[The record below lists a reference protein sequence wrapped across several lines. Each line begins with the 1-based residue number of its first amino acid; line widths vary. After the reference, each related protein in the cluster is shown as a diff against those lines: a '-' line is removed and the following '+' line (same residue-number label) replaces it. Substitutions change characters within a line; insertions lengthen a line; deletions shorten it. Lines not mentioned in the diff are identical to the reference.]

1 MKLCEAMALL
11 IGVAIVALATAPG
24 GAPRAGFQ
32 AAENPDVIEIRQYV
46 LTLDKAQKTAKAMFV
61 VNRLVQSDPSLNAAM
76 DAGSSTTG
84 RKPITLQAKDIDA
97 NYPQIAAIIHAN
109 GLSTREFLVATS
121 AIINDLGL
129 VGMKKQGLIQT
140 YPPNSITPGNAAL
153 IEQNW
158 AAFQAI
164 GAEMSPPSSR

>member
-1 MKLCEAMALL
+1 
-11 IGVAIVALATAPG
+11 
-24 GAPRAGFQ
+24 
-32 AAENPDVIEIRQYV
+32 
-46 LTLDKAQKTAKAMFV
+46 
-61 VNRLVQSDPSLNAAM
+61 M

>member
-84 RKPITLQAKDIDA
+84 RKPR
-97 NYPQIAAIIHAN
+97 
-109 GLSTREFLVATS
+109 SEERR
-121 AIINDLGL
+121 
-129 VGMKKQGLIQT
+129 VGK
-140 YPPNSITPGNAAL
+140 
-153 IEQNW
+153 E
-158 AAFQAI
+158 
-164 GAEMSPPSSR
+164 SR